1 MTILLSNATI
11 NNDAPAQTI
20 IGTLSAQDQ
29 SGNVIPCNFS
39 LTKGS
44 IGYFAV
50 SGNQLVTAWSSPAA
64 PGFYSVRVHA
74 IGSTMRFSGRA
85 TFTIAVAAASS
96 PPPPPPSSH
105 AVVIGLAEDAYQG
118 DAQYSLAVD
127 GSVVIPGGTVTV
139 LKQLRH
145 FSGCPHQCLGW
156 LAHDRRHIP
165 QRCLWRFA
173 RARSKPLRQLC
184 EIRRR
189 RSSGGTGNASAYRRQ
204 FLCDCRVRRRATA
217 DSRAAAACNHRDP
230 EHSPGA
236 RHDASRRCRC
246 DLCRLNERRLSL
258 FRDSAIRRAEFR
270 RRRDFCAVRKQYHC
284 QSQWSGCWPKY
295 DDHHRSHHVASNR
308 VIANAAAG
316 NRDASFHDGGNVHLI
331 TGTADGMSLIM

>member
-50 SGNQLVTAWSSPAA
+50 SGNQLMTAWSSPAA

-85 TFTIAVAAASS
+85 TFTIAVAASS
-96 PPPPPPSSH
+96 PPPPPPPPPSSH

-127 GSVVIPGGTVTV
+127 GSVLIPGGTVTV
-139 LKQLRH
+139 LNSSGTSQDVPISVSDGSHTIVVTFLNDAYGGSPELDRNLYVNYVKYDGVVVPGAQATLLRTGDNFSVTVGSGAAPPPTPQLQPVITVTPSTPQVPDTTPLGAVVATYVVSMSDGTP
-145 FSGCPHQCLGW
+145 FSGTVQFGAPNFDGGGVFALSGNNIIVNPNGPGVGPNMTTIT
-156 LAHDRRHIP
+156 DHITL
-165 QRCLWRFA
+165 Q
-173 RARSKPLRQLC
+173 
-184 EIRRR
+184 
-189 RSSGGTGNASAYRRQ
+189 
-204 FLCDCRVRRRATA
+204 ATA
-217 DSRAAAACNHRDP
+217 
-230 EHSPGA
+230 
-236 RHDASRRCRC
+236 
-246 DLCRLNERRLSL
+246 
-258 FRDSAIRRAEFR
+258 
-270 RRRDFCAVRKQYHC
+270 
-284 QSQWSGCWPKY
+284 
-295 DDHHRSHHVASNR
+295 
-308 VIANAAAG
+308 
-316 NRDASFHDGGNVHLI
+316 
-331 TGTADGMSLIM
+331 